1 MRGARGGGGDGAPGG
16 DCRGRR
22 GGAAAAPALQ
32 GAAPEGRGGRGRG
45 GGGGG
50 GNSAAAAP
58 PRRPPAPRR
67 HERPVATA
75 PAGPSAAPG
84 AAGGARWSRPGA
96 PALPRSVERDH
107 RRVVGVAPEQHRR
120 RPPPCQPRRGPL
132 VFVGDSVLRYIFVA
146 LLWWL
151 HASRWPAP
159 TARTQSNQFLAER
172 FGSADPSD
180 RYQEALAANAS
191 LVWQKE
197 WPSWEA
203 YLRGSTEAF
212 GGAMCCDCLR
222 GPQPHVNKRKVT
234 PARVMRKM
242 RNAHWRSQRENR
254 FYVAP
259 GGAWRASF
267 FFLHGDFEGNG
278 MRPGHREG
286 CPGMMGGNASEPP
299 VWPPRDWAERW
310 RGTTPEIRQALQ
322 ESGEAADVVVFN
334 TGLWYPGWVQSAE
347 RAARAVDAAEA
358 MLGPARSGG
367 KRRAVWQTVT
377 QQCQRVREV
386 SHEEAIIR
394 ALRGRSEWSVLDAGA
409 VTEELARDVGM
420 PMSQLPRGHAAA
432 MEMKQF
438 GGFFR
443 ARCSAAYVDTNGH
456 FQPFVYREL
465 ALLLLE
471 AIGC

>member
-1 MRGARGGGGDGAPGG
+1 MARPGAIAAAAGVGLLLLLLCRALLQRAEEDAGGA
-16 DCRGRR
+16 
-22 GGAAAAPALQ
+22 GAAAA
-32 GAAPEGRGGRGRG
+32 
-45 GGGGG
+45 
-50 GNSAAAAP
+50 
-58 PRRPPAPRR
+58 
-67 HERPVATA
+67 ATA
-75 PAGPSAAPG
+75 PLRRLLDAPPPPAATSAPSQRPPRDPPPRPERRAEPGGPVPVHPPYPGVWSETTDGWWEWRPNSTAA
-84 AAGGARWSRPGA
+84 A
-96 PALPRSVERDH
+96 H
-107 RRVVGVAPEQHRR
+107 RRVSLEEARSCV
-120 RPPPCQPRRGPL
+120 RGKHL